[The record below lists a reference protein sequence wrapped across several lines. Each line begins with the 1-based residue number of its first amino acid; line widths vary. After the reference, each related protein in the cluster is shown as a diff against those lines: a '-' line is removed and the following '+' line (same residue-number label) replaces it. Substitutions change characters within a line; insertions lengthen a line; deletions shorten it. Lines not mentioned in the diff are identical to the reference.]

1 MTCRFRVPSCRLST
15 PDLSGTP
22 SSTGIGH
29 VAPINPDRGLLSPA
43 GALVIADDLLLLKTR
58 ATFPV
63 SSSGWSVSCPPR
75 TAHRCWGTLA
85 SAPSRKASQP
95 SSPARPSYG
104 VPRRRLVT
112 VYQLIPSEE
121 LRRARAEFPHYE
133 ICVLHDDAGIP
144 EVTAVLKPPYQGI
157 GLAVLVCAASVSELV
172 HTLRTAPKAKL
183 PRRDPNRRYWP
194 RPWELRP
201 RPQ

>member
-1 MTCRFRVPSCRLST
+1 M
-15 PDLSGTP
+15 
-22 SSTGIGH
+22 
-29 VAPINPDRGLLSPA
+29 
-43 GALVIADDLLLLKTR
+43 
-58 ATFPV
+58 
-63 SSSGWSVSCPPR
+63 
-75 TAHRCWGTLA
+75 
-85 SAPSRKASQP
+85 
-95 SSPARPSYG
+95 
-104 VPRRRLVT
+104 
-112 VYQLIPSEE
+112 YQLIPSEE

-201 RPQ
+201 VRSEPHTSHATQQQNSSSPDERGRECG